1 MREIRTSGLM
11 SGEGRR
17 IAHATPRL
25 SSTPCELCET
35 LCPLDCFAA
44 AAAGT
49 AISHAITAH
58 APNRLSR
65 LRGSMYSFIDTAS
78 RNSPMNVITT
88 STTGNAIHHQMPA
101 TSAVCW
107 LAQ

>member
-1 MREIRTSGLM
+1 MALRAATLRHEVPIKTYSVKLRVNSVKLCV
-11 SGEGRR
+11 RL
-17 IAHATPRL
+17 IALPPPA
-25 SSTPCELCET
+25 
-35 LCPLDCFAA
+35 
-44 AAAGT
+44 T
-49 AISHAITAH
+49 AIGFTHCKHLAAVH

-65 LRGSMYSFIDTAS
+65 LRGSMYSFIDTAN

>member
-1 MREIRTSGLM
+1 MHAGDCFTSLAMTVVARSAIYLLRE
-11 SGEGRR
+11 
-17 IAHATPRL
+17 
-25 SSTPCELCET
+25 TPCELCET
-35 LCPLDCFAA
+35 PCPLDCFVA
-44 AAAGT
+44 AAAGLP
-49 AISHAITAH
+49 ISGAITAH